1 MDKHRRLREARK
13 KAQLTQP
20 KLAALVGLAQ
30 AQISRMESGEMWT
43 SNETVAKIA
52 AELGI
57 PVADLLDLP
66 GLEKSATAEPPAMD
80 SPAAIKKNRRL
91 PDGLRKFAGD
101 KQMVSS
107 LNVNADEWTALAS
120 LQLPTPVDKSGYI
133 TLLATIRSVTQ
144 T

>member
-66 GLEKSATAEPPAMD
+66 GLEKSATVEPPAMD

-101 KQMVSS
+101 KQMVSA
-107 LNVNADEWTALAS
+107 LNVNADE
-120 LQLPTPVDKSGYI
+120 
-133 TLLATIRSVTQ
+133 
-144 T
+144 